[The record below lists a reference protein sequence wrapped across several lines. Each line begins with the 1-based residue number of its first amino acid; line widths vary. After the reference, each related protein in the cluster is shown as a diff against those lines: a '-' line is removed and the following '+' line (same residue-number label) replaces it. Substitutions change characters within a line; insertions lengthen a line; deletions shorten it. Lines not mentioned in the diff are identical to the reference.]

1 VGTTQ
6 EAHMQ
11 NDSDLANEF
20 KALLKWHFEEG
31 AGRITAT
38 AGEAAQK
45 LVRLL
50 SLQLFFRGKR

>member
-1 VGTTQ
+1 
-6 EAHMQ
+6 MQ